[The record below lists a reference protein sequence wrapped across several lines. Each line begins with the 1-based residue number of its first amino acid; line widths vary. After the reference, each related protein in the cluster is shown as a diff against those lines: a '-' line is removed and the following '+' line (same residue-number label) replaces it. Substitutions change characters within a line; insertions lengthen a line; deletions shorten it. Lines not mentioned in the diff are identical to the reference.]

1 MTEPNVTLVDFLE
14 ALKAQAAVEQDPNVR
29 KILNSALNTLGRDLL
44 AHFTAE
50 DVKGAADALEEV

>member
-14 ALKAQAAVEQDPNVR
+14 ALKAQAAVEKNPAVR
-29 KILNSALNTLGRDLL
+29 KILNSALNTLGKDLL

-50 DVKGAADALEEV
+50 DVKGAE

>member
-1 MTEPNVTLVDFLE
+1 
-14 ALKAQAAVEQDPNVR
+14 VR

-50 DVKGAADALEEV
+50 DVKGAADEEA